1 MLTRSLR
8 GAVVTEY
15 NLAILYSSRGC
26 NPVATALR
34 NDLIRLENQTSL
46 LKPFRL
52 GFPHCLY

>member
-8 GAVVTEY
+8 GAVVTGVQLGY
-15 NLAILYSSRGC
+15 LYSSRGC

-34 NDLIRLENQTSL
+34 NDLIPLDNQTSL
-46 LKPFRL
+46 LGTFRL